1 MIHLKSATCLGR
13 FPSLSRGRKRGGFVY
28 SPASPVLYQGLRW
41 WARATGRSLA
51 FGALLILSLCLGV
64 ETSSRRPAT
73 TNRLALTADLLD
85 LKALF
90 HPQLFSKSRVPGT
103 FSGQDAPEGTGTPR
117 NEPLPNR
124 LSLGASIIHVLA
136 RSSPARNRSRRF
148 SVTYICAGKGSPGL
162 GGWVGVVACVG
173 RRTPQPST
181 PSGSR
186 PLPIRSSV
194 GRQFSPRAF
203 PVSARRCLCGRL
215 KSQAGG
221 RSGSPRRPGVRGR
234 QRRLGFPV
242 PVEAVAPAGRP
253 LAPERRDGNFSWV
266 SFPPPTPV
274 LEETVLRGAPF
285 GRRNILRAPLGLWV
299 LAEAGKDPTDHSF
312 CPLATPC
319 RPENEVYDGDGNPQQ
334 DFYDSEPPGVGSPA
348 SALRDAYALYYPA
361 EERYRR
367 AAGH

>member
-1 MIHLKSATCLGR
+1 M
-13 FPSLSRGRKRGGFVY
+13 
-28 SPASPVLYQGLRW
+28 
-41 WARATGRSLA
+41 
-51 FGALLILSLCLGV
+51 ILSLCLGV
-64 ETSSRRPAT
+64 ETLSRRPAT
-73 TNRLALTADLLD
+73 TSRLALTADLLD

-162 GGWVGVVACVG
+162 GGWVGVVARIG

-221 RSGSPRRPGVRGR
+221 RRGPPRRPGVRGR

-285 GRRNILRAPLGLWV
+285 GRRSIVRASMGLWV
-299 LAEAGKDPTDHSF
+299 LAEAGKDPTDHS
-312 CPLATPC
+312 CPLATPAGRRTRC
-319 RPENEVYDGDGNPQQ
+319 TTRTETRSRTSTIRSLRAWGAPPPRCAMPTRSTTPRRKGTAAQPGTGREKGAGDGSSSRCFFIKTLQSFFSRAGPHE
-334 DFYDSEPPGVGSPA
+334 SES
-348 SALRDAYALYYPA
+348 
-361 EERYRR
+361 
-367 AAGH
+367 